1 MCVNWHVSQYGRH
14 RTWCACRVLYGC
26 RVLCAR
32 GVLCMWALSVH
43 VASLV
48 CAGHCVPVESPV
60 HRCVKRTPCSQGL
73 LRVSVGMPVGSN
85 YVEGAR
91 CRDRSGRGLVWGGV
105 HTCGNE
111 GPLGA
116 VLFLYVC
123 VGSACVGD
131 LRSGS
136 LCARGG
142 GRGPVTYGHP
152 SMRAS
157 LCGRRGGGRPG
168 VVRGPYARRSPGPAL
183 PGARHRLH
191 CLTCFTCLPQP
202 VGEARSAA
210 PRVGLARFLAT
221 EPELRVT
228 LTSGARVQGSGA
240 GTLSLRRTDGRLG
253 ARGPGSRGLSGL
265 RG

>member
-1 MCVNWHVSQYGRH
+1 M
-14 RTWCACRVLYGC
+14 
-26 RVLCAR
+26 
-32 GVLCMWALSVH
+32 
-43 VASLV
+43 
-48 CAGHCVPVESPV
+48 PVESPV
-60 HRCVKRTPCSQGL
+60 HRCVQRTPCTQGL

-123 VGSACVGD
+123 GVGVCRGSAVRVPVCP
-131 LRSGS
+131 
-136 LCARGG
+136 GG
-142 GRGPVTYGHP
+142 VPGTYGRP

-157 LCGRRGGGRPG
+157 LCGRRGGGCPG
-168 VVRGPYARRSPGPAL
+168 VVRGPRAHRSPGPAL
-183 PGARHRLH
+183 PGARHRPH
-191 CLTCFTCLPQP
+191 CLTCSTCLPQP

-228 LTSGARVQGSGA
+228 LTSGARVQGSGS

>member
-142 GRGPVTYGHP
+142 GGGQLLMGIRV
-152 SMRAS
+152 
-157 LCGRRGGGRPG
+157 CGRLCAG
-168 VVRGPYARRSPGPAL
+168 VGVGDVRVWCGAPMLAGPQAL
-183 PGARHRLH
+183 PCPGLGTAS
-191 CLTCFTCLPQP
+191 TVSPASPAF
-202 VGEARSAA
+202 RS
-210 PRVGLARFLAT
+210 
-221 EPELRVT
+221 
-228 LTSGARVQGSGA
+228 Q
-240 GTLSLRRTDGRLG
+240 
-253 ARGPGSRGLSGL
+253 
-265 RG
+265 